1 MAGRPKENK
10 SKPGT
15 SSRSRAEKSPERVQK
30 RAESCASGLSHTHK
44 HTSER
49 WNCERGR
56 RQGGGDLCGSERA
69 RAVCSSKNFA
79 ASIQTQ
85 K

>member
-30 RAESCASGLSHTHK
+30 RAESCASGLSHTH
-44 HTSER
+44 
-49 WNCERGR
+49 
-56 RQGGGDLCGSERA
+56 
-69 RAVCSSKNFA
+69 
-79 ASIQTQ
+79 TQ
-85 K
+85 AH